1 MPILQRILSVHREG
15 LRVRQMAEQDLNAI
29 AFPTLTETQVAVLAR
44 YAGAAPKK
52 FPAGQAL
59 FHAGDRDPKFYVIRS
74 GEIEIVDVTGEQPK
88 TLRVQG
94 PGNFT
99 GDVGHLTG
107 SPKIVSAIARSD
119 CEVFEISEIKLRE
132 ILNQDPQLSDIILQA
147 FIARRQLIRESPD
160 FTGLRVIGSRYSRD
174 TFRIRDFLAKNRVL
188 FKWFDLEEDPAVAQF
203 LQQIGVSEAETP
215 VVTCA
220 HCLLLRNPSNRELAE
235 AIGIRRAVEHT
246 VYDLVIVG
254 SGPAGLAA
262 AVYGASEGLNTIVL
276 EHTAPGGQA
285 GSSMRIE
292 NYLGFPTGITGSE
305 LAERAALQADKFGAR
320 ISIATPVTKLS
331 FDNAY
336 SVLELEGGENVVA
349 KCLLI
354 ATGAEYRRL
363 EVEHCSRFEGAGVY
377 YAATPNEAQMCH
389 GADVILVGGGNSAG
403 QAAVYLSQN
412 ARKVFLLIRGEDL
425 CKNMSSYL
433 AHRIMNT
440 PNIELRRCTEVVR
453 MNGDGYL
460 SSIEI
465 LNKTT
470 GESETLATAALFS
483 FIGASPRTGW
493 LPPEIEK
500 DEKDFVRT
508 GIDVDDSPRWTLKR
522 QPFLLETSRPGVFAA
537 GDVRSGSVKRVASA
551 VGEGAMAVQFVH
563 EYLKTM

>member
-1 MPILQRILSVHREG
+1 
-15 LRVRQMAEQDLNAI
+15 MAAQDLNAM
-29 AFPTLTETQVAVLAR
+29 AFPKLTEEQMTQLAR
-44 YAGAAPKK
+44 YAGASTKT
-52 FPAGQAL
+52 FHAGEAL
-59 FHAGDRDPKFYVIRS
+59 FRAGDRDPKFFVIKA
-74 GEIEIVDVTGEQPK
+74 GELEIIDVTGDQPK
-88 TLRVQG
+88 TIRVQG
-94 PGNFT
+94 PGDFT

-107 SPKIVSAIARSD
+107 SPKVVSAIARSD
-119 CEVFEISEIKLRE
+119 CEVYEMSEAELRKV
-132 ILNQDPQLSDIILQA
+132 LNQDPELSDLILQA
-147 FIARRQLIRESPD
+147 FIARRQLMRESPE

-188 FKWFDLEEDPAVAQF
+188 FTWLDLEGDPAVNQV
-203 LQQIGVSEAETP
+203 LQQFGVTEAETP
-215 VVTCA
+215 IVACA
-220 HCLLLRNPSNRELAE
+220 HCLVLRNPSNRELAE
-235 AIGIRRAVEHT
+235 KIGIRRPVEHN
-246 VYDLVIVG
+246 VYDLAIVG

-262 AVYGASEGLNTIVL
+262 AVYGASEGLSTIVL

-305 LAERAALQADKFGAR
+305 LADRAVLQADKFGAR
-320 ISIATPVTKLS
+320 ISIPTPVTKLT
-331 FDNAY
+331 FDKVY

-377 YAATPNEAQMCH
+377 YAATPNEAQMCR
-389 GADVILVGGGNSAG
+389 GSDVMLVGGGNSAG

-412 ARKVFLLIRGEDL
+412 ARKVFLLIRGDDL
-425 CKNMSSYL
+425 CKSMSSYL

-440 PNIELRRCTEVVR
+440 PNIEILRCTEVTR
-453 MNGDGYL
+453 MKGDGHL
-460 SSIEI
+460 SSVEI

-470 GESETLATAALFS
+470 GEKKMLPTPALFS
-483 FIGASPRTGW
+483 FIGATPRTDW
-493 LPPEIEK
+493 LPSEIEK
-500 DEKDFVRT
+500 DEKHFVRT
-508 GIDVDDSPRWTLKR
+508 GIELGDSRYWTLKR

-551 VGEGAMAVQFVH
+551 VGEGSMAVQFVH

>member
-1 MPILQRILSVHREG
+1 
-15 LRVRQMAEQDLNAI
+15 MAAQDLNAM
-29 AFPTLTETQVAVLAR
+29 AFPKLTEEQMAQLAG
-44 YAGAAPKK
+44 YAGASTKTFRARE
-52 FPAGQAL
+52 AL
-59 FHAGDRDPKFYVIRS
+59 FRAGDRDPKFFVIKS
-74 GEIEIVDVTGEQPK
+74 GELEIIDVTGDQPK
-88 TLRVQG
+88 TIRVQG
-94 PGNFT
+94 PGDFT

-107 SPKIVSAIARSD
+107 SPKVVSAIARSD
-119 CEVFEISEIKLRE
+119 CEVYEMSETELRKV
-132 ILNQDPQLSDIILQA
+132 LNQDPQLSDLILQA
-147 FIARRQLIRESPD
+147 FIARRQLMRESPE

-188 FKWFDLEEDPAVAQF
+188 FTWLDLEGDPAVNQL
-203 LQQIGVSEAETP
+203 LQQFGVTEADTP
-215 VVTCA
+215 IVACA
-220 HCLLLRNPSNRELAE
+220 HCLVLRNPSNRELAE
-235 AIGIRRAVEHT
+235 KIGIRRPVEHA
-246 VYDLVIVG
+246 VYDLAIVG

-305 LAERAALQADKFGAR
+305 LADRAVLQADKFGAR
-320 ISIATPVTKLS
+320 ISVPTPVTKLT
-331 FDNAY
+331 FDKTY

-363 EVEHCSRFEGAGVY
+363 EVAHCSRFEGTGVY
-377 YAATPNEAQMCH
+377 YAATPNEAQMCR
-389 GADVILVGGGNSAG
+389 GSDVVLVGGGNSAG

-412 ARKVFLLIRGEDL
+412 ARKVFLLIRGDDL
-425 CKNMSSYL
+425 CKSMSSYL

-440 PNIELRRCTEVVR
+440 PNIEILRCTEVIG
-453 MNGDGYL
+453 MNGDGHL
-460 SSIEI
+460 SSLEI

-470 GESETLATAALFS
+470 GEKKTLPIDALFS
-483 FIGASPRTGW
+483 FIGANPRTDW
-493 LPPEIEK
+493 LPSEIEK
-500 DEKDFVRT
+500 DGKHFVRT
-508 GIDVDDSPRWTLKR
+508 GIELGDSPHWSLKR

-551 VGEGAMAVQFVH
+551 VGEGSMAVQFVH

>member
-1 MPILQRILSVHREG
+1 
-15 LRVRQMAEQDLNAI
+15 MAAQDLNAM
-29 AFPTLTETQVAVLAR
+29 AFPKLTEEQIRQLAR
-44 YAGAAPKK
+44 YAGTSTKT
-52 FPAGQAL
+52 FHAGEAL
-59 FHAGDRDPKFYVIRS
+59 FRAGDRDPKFFVIKS
-74 GEIEIVDVTGEQPK
+74 GELEIIDVTGDQPK
-88 TLRVQG
+88 TIRVQG
-94 PGNFT
+94 PGDFT

-107 SPKIVSAIARSD
+107 SPKVVSAIARSD
-119 CEVFEISEIKLRE
+119 CEVYEMSETELRKV
-132 ILNQDPQLSDIILQA
+132 LNQDPELSDLILQA
-147 FIARRQLIRESPD
+147 FIARRQLMRESPE

-188 FKWFDLEEDPAVAQF
+188 FTWLDLEGDPAVNQL
-203 LQQIGVSEAETP
+203 LQQFGVTEAETP
-215 VVTCA
+215 IVACA
-220 HCLLLRNPSNRELAE
+220 HCLVLRNPSNRELAE
-235 AIGIRRAVEHT
+235 KIGIRRPVEHT
-246 VYDLVIVG
+246 VYDLAIVG

-262 AVYGASEGLNTIVL
+262 AVYGASEGLRTIVL

-305 LAERAALQADKFGAR
+305 LADRAVLQADKFGAQ
-320 ISIATPVTKLS
+320 ISIPTPATKLT
-331 FDNAY
+331 FDKTY

-377 YAATPNEAQMCH
+377 YAATPNEAQMCR
-389 GADVILVGGGNSAG
+389 GSDVMLVGGGNSAG

-412 ARKVFLLIRGEDL
+412 ARKVFLLIRGDDL
-425 CKNMSSYL
+425 CKSMSSYL

-440 PNIELRRCTEVVR
+440 PNIEILRCTEVIR
-453 MNGDGYL
+453 MHGDGHL
-460 SSIEI
+460 SSVEI
-465 LNKTT
+465 SNKTT
-470 GESETLATAALFS
+470 GEKKMLPTAALFS
-483 FIGASPRTGW
+483 FIGATPRTHW
-493 LPPEIEK
+493 LPSEIEK
-500 DEKDFVRT
+500 DEKHFVRT
-508 GIDVDDSPRWTLKR
+508 GIELGDSRHWTLKR

-551 VGEGAMAVQFVH
+551 VGEGSMAVQFVH

>member
-1 MPILQRILSVHREG
+1 M
-15 LRVRQMAEQDLNAI
+15 
-29 AFPTLTETQVAVLAR
+29 AFPTLSEEQIAQLGR
-44 YAGAAPKK
+44 YTGAASKK
-52 FPAGQAL
+52 FRAGEAL
-59 FHAGDRDPKFYVIRS
+59 FHAGDREPKFFVIKS
-74 GEIEIVDVTGEQPK
+74 GELEIVDVTGDAPK

-94 PGNFT
+94 PGEFT

-107 SPKIVSAIARSD
+107 NPKVVSGIARSD
-119 CEVFEISEIKLRE
+119 CEVYEMSETALRQV
-132 ILNQDPQLSDIILQA
+132 LNQDPRLSDLILQA
-147 FIARRQLIRESPD
+147 FIARRQLMRESD
-160 FTGLRVIGSRYSRD
+160 EFTGLRVIGSRYSRD

-188 FKWFDLEEDPAVAQF
+188 FTWLDLEGDPAVGQL
-203 LQQIGVSEAETP
+203 LQQFGVSEADTP
-215 VVTCA
+215 IVACA
-220 HCLLLRNPSNRELAE
+220 HCLVLRNPSNRDLAE
-235 AIGIRRAVEHT
+235 AIGIRRPVEHI
-246 VYDLVIVG
+246 VYDLAIVG

-262 AVYGASEGLNTIVL
+262 AVYGASEGLSTIVL

-292 NYLGFPTGITGSE
+292 NYLGFPTGITGGE
-305 LAERAALQADKFGAR
+305 LADRAVLQADKFGAR
-320 ISIATPVTKLS
+320 ISIPTPVTKLT
-331 FDNAY
+331 FDTVY

-363 EVEHCSRFEGAGVY
+363 DVEYCSRFEGAGVY
-377 YAATPNEAQMCH
+377 YAATSNEEQMCR
-389 GADVILVGGGNSAG
+389 GADVALVGGGNSAG

-412 ARKVFLLIRGEDL
+412 ARKVFLLIRGDDL
-425 CKNMSSYL
+425 CKSMSSYL

-440 PNIELRRCTEVVR
+440 PNIEILRCTEITR
-453 MNGDGYL
+453 MNGDGHL
-460 SSIEI
+460 SSVEI

-470 GESETLATAALFS
+470 GEKKTLQTAALFS
-483 FIGASPRTGW
+483 FIGATPRTDW

-508 GIDVDDSPRWTLKR
+508 GIALVDSPHWTLKR

-551 VGEGAMAVQFVH
+551 VGEGSMSVQFVH
-563 EYLKTM
+563 EYLKAM